1 MQILYESNHTIV
13 IEKSR
18 FITYLKPVE
27 NEQEF
32 KDYLKEIRKKHY
44 DATHIVSALIINDL
58 KRCSDDGEPAG
69 TAGMP
74 TMSSLEKRKMNNICA
89 LTVRYFGGIKLGTG
103 GLVRAYSQ
111 AVSEALDHTEL
122 FSEISLPE
130 YEIIVSYETANKIDY
145 LLAKSCPEVKREYAE
160 TVRFTFLSKDPELL
174 EKLTELTHGQRPLY
188 IQNKT
193 IMEVQK

>member
-18 FITYLKPVE
+18 FITYLKPLK

-32 KDYLKEIRKKHY
+32 KDYLKDIRKRHY
-44 DATHIVSALIINDL
+44 DATHVVSALIINDL

-74 TMSSLEKRKMNNICA
+74 TMSSLEKREMNNICA

-111 AVSEALDHTEL
+111 AVSEALDHTEI
-122 FSEISLPE
+122 FKEITLPE
-130 YEIIVSYETANKIDY
+130 YEIIVSYEVANKLDY
-145 LLAKSCPEVKREYAE
+145 LLAKNCPEVNREYAE
-160 TVRFTFLSKDPELL
+160 TVRFTFLSNDEELL
-174 EKLTELTHGQRPLY
+174 KKISELTKGQKPLF